1 MGGYKRKGKVPD
13 QLHSGKFR
21 DMYQRLFLDRL
32 RREGRLDAFRQRIKE
47 LYHSEE
53 LGITNWFQTFY
64 PACREFG
71 FISKQD
77 EINRYEDFMIQGSQ
91 VKARQEVRALQEE
104 IRRERERENLESV
117 LDKLGTAS
125 EMDLPADILWVYNHP
140 AMLRKADDD
149 GDVALSL
156 EDMEGA
162 PGKGAVG
169 MLQYFVRKK
178 ADFYK
183 LVLAHLSKRNVS
195 GKEDTALEDDLRKV
209 DEIDA
214 MLGTIE

>member
-1 MGGYKRKGKVPD
+1 MGGYKYKGKVPD
-13 QLHSGKFR
+13 QLHSGRFR

-32 RREGRLDAFRQRIKE
+32 KREGRQEAFTKRRQE
-47 LYHSEE
+47 LYYGDQIKYKHWDH
-53 LGITNWFQTFY
+53 TWW
-64 PACREFG
+64 PAAREFG

-91 VKARQEVRALQEE
+91 VKARQEVRAMQEE
-104 IRRERERENLESV
+104 IRRERENENLQSV

-140 AMLRKADDD
+140 AMLRKTDDD